1 MRLLIVDDEEATCQG
16 MRVRVQ
22 SMNLPALTDIDLAF
36 SAEEA
41 LALAQKK
48 EVLLLLTDIR
58 MVDMDGLQLIE
69 ELKKQNPCLCSV
81 IMTAHPQFE
90 YAHQAIRLGV
100 TDFLL
105 KTFTRE
111 ELQKALMQAID
122 QVLRLQENMRN
133 EQQHVSENTPPVE
146 WAKRYVQEHI
156 QQDIDMSYIANCLN
170 LSYSYFSKLFR
181 QETGTN
187 FSSYVVE
194 EKMKAAGKMLREGRR
209 TSEVA
214 ELLGYE
220 ATQNFSRAFTKY
232 WRCTP
237 GEYRKQ

>member
-1 MRLLIVDDEEATCQG
+1 
-16 MRVRVQ
+16 
-22 SMNLPALTDIDLAF
+22 
-36 SAEEA
+36 
-41 LALAQKK
+41 
-48 EVLLLLTDIR
+48 
-58 MVDMDGLQLIE
+58 
-69 ELKKQNPCLCSV
+69 
-81 IMTAHPQFE
+81 MTAHPQFE

-105 KTFTRE
+105 KPFTRE

-194 EKMKAAGKMLREGRR
+194 EKMKAAGKCSARVVEPARLPSCWAMKPHRISAVPL
-209 TSEVA
+209 
-214 ELLGYE
+214 
-220 ATQNFSRAFTKY
+220 QNTGDAPRVNIESNKAYCRNSRISPP
-232 WRCTP
+232 TP
-237 GEYRKQ
+237 CRNH

>member
-105 KTFTRE
+105 KPFTRE

-133 EQQHVSENTPPVE
+133 EQQHV
-146 WAKRYVQEHI
+146 AKTRRRSNGRNGI
-156 QQDIDMSYIANCLN
+156 G
-170 LSYSYFSKLFR
+170 
-181 QETGTN
+181 TGA
-187 FSSYVVE
+187 YP
-194 EKMKAAGKMLREGRR
+194 AG
-209 TSEVA
+209 
-214 ELLGYE
+214 Y
-220 ATQNFSRAFTKY
+220 
-232 WRCTP
+232 
-237 GEYRKQ
+237 

>member
-90 YAHQAIRLGV
+90 YAHQAIRLGCKPLTKCCV
-100 TDFLL
+100 CRKICGMSSNTSA
-105 KTFTRE
+105 KTR
-111 ELQKALMQAID
+111 
-122 QVLRLQENMRN
+122 RRSNGRN
-133 EQQHVSENTPPVE
+133 GMYRS
-146 WAKRYVQEHI
+146 I
-156 QQDIDMSYIANCLN
+156 
-170 LSYSYFSKLFR
+170 
-181 QETGTN
+181 
-187 FSSYVVE
+187 SSRI
-194 EKMKAAGKMLREGRR
+194 LTCP
-209 TSEVA
+209 TSQIV
-214 ELLGYE
+214 
-220 ATQNFSRAFTKY
+220 
-232 WRCTP
+232 
-237 GEYRKQ
+237 